1 MDPVDIPPQKWWI
14 YADFTIK
21 TGFMGIY
28 IYVYNWFNQP
38 LLWHF
43 DLMDANKHARLHQ
56 GSTMDQI
63 ELGTMIVVSITILG
77 TLYYM
82 GVSEN
87 RVYPWL

>member
-1 MDPVDIPPQKWWI
+1 
-14 YADFTIK
+14 
-21 TGFMGIY
+21 
-28 IYVYNWFNQP
+28 
-38 LLWHF
+38 
-43 DLMDANKHARLHQ
+43 MDANKHARLHQ